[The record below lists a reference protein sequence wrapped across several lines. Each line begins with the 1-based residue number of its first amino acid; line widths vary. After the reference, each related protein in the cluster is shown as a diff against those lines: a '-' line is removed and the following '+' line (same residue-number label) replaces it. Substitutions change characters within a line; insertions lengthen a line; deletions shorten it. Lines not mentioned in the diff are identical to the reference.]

1 MHTFATPTTISL
13 SVDVPV
19 GRIQV
24 IAADRTDTTVE
35 VRPSNPSSGRDAKAV
50 ERTTVELHDGALRV
64 ATPTVN
70 ELFGPSGSVEATVQL
85 PAGSRVEV
93 TGCGE
98 LRGVGRLGDVV
109 ATDSYGAIKL
119 DEAASVRLATQA
131 GDVSV
136 GRLAG
141 AGEISTAKGDIRVE
155 EAVSGALV
163 LSTQMGDVSV
173 AAAAGVSASLD
184 AGTSLGRVSNAL
196 RNEGAAELEIRA
208 TTSYGDITARSL

>member
-24 IAADRTDTTVE
+24 IATDRTDTTVE
-35 VRPSNPSSGRDAKAV
+35 VRPSNSSSGRDAKAV

-141 AGEISTAKGDIRVE
+141 TGEISTAKGDIRVE

-184 AGTSLGRVSNAL
+184 AGTSLGRVTNAL
-196 RNEGAAELEIRA
+196 RNDGAAELEIRA